1 MKLFAIAYIL
11 LAVWVI
17 ILLVRVED
25 LEEKVRELTSQ
36 LRHQGLRNHD

>member
-11 LAVWVI
+11 LAVWVVV
-17 ILLVRVED
+17 LLVRVEI

-36 LRHQGLRNHD
+36 LRHQELRDHD